1 MGGRP
6 GGIKRPGGR
15 DETAPGR
22 VLRTDVPAATV
33 PRGAFRAP
41 QSMTLLYQWL
51 QRAAKVQ
58 GNNKALVYRDN
69 YLSWRGLLHRVDRR
83 AQEFKAMGIKDGAW
97 VGLML
102 GNVPDFVI
110 LALALSKLD
119 AAVVPIDPTTG
130 ARELELMLTA
140 APLRA
145 LVTRPRGS
153 EGSIT
158 ASGQTAPPPTQPATR
173 PRASRT
179 TVPPGTAATLAAP
192 PGAAASTG
200 IPGVPGDAAEVRR
213 RLQGTL
219 LTCSVFKRTT
229 PDVDVDPVAIL
240 FTADSLGDPKAVLRS
255 EKNTTAAVEH
265 AASALDLTA
274 ESKILVAVPLFHAY
288 GWDLG
293 LLPTLKLGA
302 TMFLEEELSARRV
315 GKLIR
320 EHNVDVLPGTPQMYA
335 ELSRLPT
342 AKKLDVEPTRY
353 LAAGS
358 RLDEVVANDF
368 HDKYGVRLMSCY
380 HSTEAATVAI
390 DLTGKNPTSVGKVL
404 DSVEVRVTGTDGKPT
419 TGKEGLLWVRSKA
432 LSPVSLGPYDP
443 DHGHK
448 NGAGSKKDAK
458 AKAALPAIGAVDK
471 QGWFRTGDL
480 GKLDKNG
487 RLFLTGR
494 EDDVVKVEG
503 KRVALGEVEGCLES
517 FPKIKQA
524 QAMVVTDPL
533 AGAMVI
539 ARVVAKTQ
547 CGAEEIID
555 HCARNLAPY
564 KVPRRIEFCESI

>member
-1 MGGRP
+1 
-6 GGIKRPGGR
+6 
-15 DETAPGR
+15 
-22 VLRTDVPAATV
+22 
-33 PRGAFRAP
+33 
-41 QSMTLLYQWL
+41 MTLLYQWL
-51 QRAAKVQ
+51 QRAARVQ

-158 ASGQTAPPPTQPATR
+158 ASGQTTPPPPTPT
-173 PRASRT
+173 PRSRGNRT
-179 TVPPGTAATLAAP
+179 TVPPGAA
-192 PGAAASTG
+192 GAAIAAAAQAAVGATG
-200 IPGVPGDAAEVRR
+200 IDAGAEVRR

-219 LTCSVFKRTT
+219 LTCSVFKRDT
-229 PDVDVDPVAIL
+229 PDVDVDPIAIL

-255 EKNTTAAVEH
+255 DKNTIAAVDH
-265 AASALDLTA
+265 AIATLELTQ
-274 ESKILVAVPLFHAY
+274 ESRILVAVPLFHAY

-302 TMFLEEELSARRV
+302 TMYLEEELSARRV

-320 EHNVDVLPGTPQMYA
+320 EHDVDVLPGTPQMYA

-342 AKKLDVEPTRY
+342 AKKLELANARY
-353 LAAGS
+353 VAAGS
-358 RLDEVVANDF
+358 RLEEAVANEF
-368 HDKYGVRLMSCY
+368 LDKYGVRLLSCY

-390 DLTGKNPTSVGKVL
+390 DLTGKSPTSVGKPLPGV
-404 DSVEVRVTGTDGKPT
+404 DVRVTGTDGKPVSNKD
-419 TGKEGLLWVRSKA
+419 GILWVRSKA
-432 LSPVSLGPYDP
+432 LSPVSLGPYDAETK
-443 DHGHK
+443 G
-448 NGAGSKKDAK
+448 NGKSSPKSSSKSPASIGS
-458 AKAALPAIGAVDK
+458 VDK
-471 QGWFRTGDL
+471 QGWFRTGDK
-480 GKLDKNG
+480 GRLDKSG
-487 RLFLTGR
+487 RLYLAGR

-517 FPKIKQA
+517 FPKVKQA
-524 QAMVVTDPL
+524 QALVITDPL
-533 AGAMVI
+533 AGAMVV
-539 ARVVAKTQ
+539 ARVVAKSQ

-564 KVPRRIEFCESI
+564 KVPRRIEFCDVI